1 MDSPNRKTKELAIG
15 KAMTV
20 KHFWYDTL
28 VVTDES

>member
-1 MDSPNRKTKELAIG
+1 MDSPNRETKELAIG

-20 KHFWYDTL
+20 KHFLYDTL